1 MTLELERLFN
11 ESVDPE
17 PTDQG
22 TAAANNGLLVIN
34 LCKVG
39 APITIPQPR
48 SPQLSR
54 FSFFLSH
61 GWQGGRRR
69 YRLQMG
75 YFSTHVEADRWLRIL
90 RSIYPGAFVSDLSA
104 AQTEPL
110 SDTQVARILEHRGT
124 DEPRRTFEETLQ
136 ILGTSELDV
145 GGQDEIKG
153 TAGPDLRIELQNESP
168 HMRKPRRSILRMRK
182 L

>member
-11 ESVDPE
+11 EGVGPE

-22 TAAANNGLLVIN
+22 TAATNNGLLVIN

-75 YFSTHVEADRWLRIL
+75 YFSTHGEADKWLQIL
-90 RSIYPGAFVSDLSA
+90 RTIYPGAFVSDLSA